1 VSFWLLG
8 AAAAL
13 LGIERVCYVWIAR
26 APESFRGWATRPAV
40 AWLGEPLAIVRALF
54 LAFKA
59 LQYAV
64 FAGWCWLHGT
74 RSVTPTDDLAA
85 LAIGGL
91 LVTAGQIL
99 NGLVFYRLG
108 RVGVFFG
115 DRLGHAVTWCE
126 AFPFSRLDHPQY
138 LGSVLTIWGFFLL
151 TRFPHDDWYLLPALE
166 TVYYA
171 IGAHLEN
178 PPASRPAPSLEG
190 SAATRETC
198 PRPASVRSG

>member
-1 VSFWLLG
+1 MSFGLL
-8 AAAAL
+8 AAAGAL

-26 APESFRGWATRPAV
+26 APHSFRRWGARPAV
-40 AWLGEPLAIVRALF
+40 AWLGEPLAIVRVLF

-59 LQYAV
+59 LQYGV

-74 RSVTPTDDLAA
+74 RSLAPTDDAAA
-85 LAIGGL
+85 LTIGIV
-91 LVTAGQIL
+91 LVAVGQVL
-99 NGLVFYRLG
+99 NALVFYRLG

-126 AFPFSRLDHPQY
+126 SFPFSRLDHPQY

-151 TRFPHDDWYLLPALE
+151 ARFPHDDWYQLPALA

-178 PPASRPAPSLEG
+178 PPAVPTAPPFG
-190 SAATRETC
+190 DGAATRESC
-198 PRPASVRSG
+198 PRPASARSG

>member
-1 VSFWLLG
+1 MSFGLLG

-13 LGIERVCYVWIAR
+13 LGVERVCYVWIAR
-26 APESFRGWATRPAV
+26 APGSFRAWAARPAV
-40 AWLGEPLAIVRALF
+40 ARLGEPVAIVRGLF
-54 LAFKA
+54 VAFKA
-59 LQYAV
+59 LQYGV

-85 LAIGGL
+85 LATGAGL
-91 LVTAGQIL
+91 VAVGQIL
-99 NGLVFYRLG
+99 NVLVFYRLG

-126 AFPFSRLDHPQY
+126 SFPFSRLDHPQY

-151 TRFPHDDWYLLPALE
+151 ARFPHDDWYLLPALE

-171 IGAHLEN
+171 VGAHLEN
-178 PPASRPAPSLEG
+178 PSASRPASPLEG
-190 SAATRETC
+190 GAATRESC
-198 PRPASVRSG
+198 PRPASARSG

>member
-1 VSFWLLG
+1 MSFWLLG

-26 APESFRGWATRPAV
+26 APESFRAWATRPAV
-40 AWLGEPLAIVRALF
+40 AWLGEPVAIVRVLF
-54 LAFKA
+54 LVFKV
-59 LQYAV
+59 LQYGV

-74 RSVTPTDDLAA
+74 HSVTPTDDLAG
-85 LAIGGL
+85 LAFGGV
-91 LVTAGQIL
+91 LVAGGQIL
-99 NGLVFYRLG
+99 NLLVFYRLG

-115 DRLGHAVTWCE
+115 DRLGHAVIWCE

-151 TRFPHDDWYLLPALE
+151 ARFPHDDWYVLPALE

-178 PPASRPAPSLEG
+178 PPGGPPVPSLEDR
-190 SAATRETC
+190 AATRESC
-198 PRPASVRSG
+198 PRPASARSG